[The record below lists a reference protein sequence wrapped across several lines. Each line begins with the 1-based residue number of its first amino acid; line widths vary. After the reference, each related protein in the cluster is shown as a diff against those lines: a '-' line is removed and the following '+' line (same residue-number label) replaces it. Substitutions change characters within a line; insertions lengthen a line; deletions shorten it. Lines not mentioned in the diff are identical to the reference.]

1 MYSAKGLLICLIL
14 LGTAYAQ
21 TDFKNTCQNASL
33 LPKLATGVINLN
45 PLDTYN
51 NGANKDYYKDL
62 SLAGFEAIDVLGYG
76 FSLTGFQTTCGN
88 AFYTLIIDKVN
99 FENQN
104 KRMRIVVNFRNPADG
119 TVTRWDMVS
128 FTYIVVS
135 RNFDGT
141 YSNIW
146 ATIAETTATTAGVT
160 GAIDTLGAAYRTA
173 AAGCKIYTDPNYQ
186 FDPACAVGTPV
197 DPTGAVGGDAVI
209 HAYIMG
215 FMYNPAKTTAH
226 YLYAGVFKQAPPA
239 AAD

>member
-21 TDFKNTCQNASL
+21 TDFKNTCQSASL

-146 ATIAETTATTAGVT
+146 ATIAETTATTAGIT
-160 GAIDTLGAAYRTA
+160 AAIDTLGAAYRTA
-173 AAGCKIYTDPNYQ
+173 KTGCNIYTDPNYQ
-186 FDPACAVGTPV
+186 YHDGTCGTGTPV
-197 DPTGAVGGDAVI
+197 TGARGGDAVI
-209 HAYIMG
+209 HPYIMG
-215 FMYNPAKTTAH
+215 FMYTSAKTTAH
-226 YLYAGVFKQAPPA
+226 YLYAGVFKQAVLTG
-239 AAD
+239 AD